1 VTRALVLFEDRH
13 WRNLRPL
20 TAVLPVPAL
29 AFGTSTLARRWMSR
43 LDLPLLAIEGRPLAM
58 ACWHEKPAQHPKAA
72 TASEVLAVNA
82 AALPGSWIDRVGA
95 ARAPTCFVT
104 GDRVA
109 AAVLPMAA
117 ARAALG
123 GGEGFGRALDDIS
136 GTRDEV
142 DAPFLR
148 HPWDFVQANAEAIA
162 QDLARGPFAVR
173 GEVHKMASLEARE
186 RIAIDE
192 GAVIEAFVVL
202 DAREGPVR
210 IGRGARVAAHT
221 VVRGPCVVG
230 ENTELLGGS
239 IARST
244 FGPQCRI
251 AGEVEECVWQGYGNK
266 RHHGFVGHSVIG
278 EWVNLGALTTT
289 SDLKNNYG
297 SVRTWV
303 DGREVD
309 SGISKVGSFI
319 GAHVKTGIGTLLLT
333 GASVGTGSNLFGGG
347 RFVPKRVPA
356 FTWWDG
362 RRAVEHRLEAFLAT
376 ARIAMSRRGRALSVE
391 DERALSAVFESTI
404 SERGT
409 FIGAAPAARG
419 ATI

>member
-13 WRNLRPL
+13 CRNLRPL
-20 TAVLPVPAL
+20 SAVLPVPAL
-29 AFGTSTLARRWMSR
+29 AFGAATLARRWMTS

-72 TASEVLAVNA
+72 AAAEVLAINA
-82 AALPGSWIDRVGA
+82 AALPGSWIDRVRA

-109 AAVLPMAA
+109 AAVLPMTA

-123 GGEGFGRALDDIS
+123 NGFGRTLDDFQ
-136 GTRDEV
+136 GTRDEI

-148 HPWDFVQANAEAIA
+148 HPWDFVQGNAEAIA

-173 GEVHKMASLEARE
+173 GEVHRMAALEARE

-192 GAVIEAFVVL
+192 GAVIEAFAVL
-202 DAREGPVR
+202 DAREGPIR

-319 GAHVKTGIGTLLLT
+319 GAHVKTGIGTLLPT

-362 RRAVEHRLEAFLAT
+362 DLAVEHRLEAFLST

-391 DERALSAVFESTI
+391 DERALSALFEATAA
-404 SERGT
+404 ERGP
-409 FIGAAPAARG
+409 FVAGVAAARS